1 MPETLA
7 DIILTK
13 KLIKP
18 AELKKLQEE
27 AAESEL
33 TLEDLIFQK
42 KVILPRELTQA
53 KAEFYKIPY
62 HELAGETI
70 SADILKEIP
79 EETATYYKFIPF
91 AREDGVLKVG
101 MVNPRDPQALEALRF
116 IGVWRHLDTKIYIIS
131 KKDLDEIL
139 RLYRPLA
146 AEAREALSELEKELK
161 VKKTPLRKK
170 LKSEKIERVISEA
183 PISKVVAVI
192 LKHAVEGR
200 ASDIHIEPTD
210 KDLRVR
216 FRVDGVLHTSLILPK
231 QIHSGIVT
239 RIKILSNLKI
249 DETRKPQDGRF
260 GTKVEGK
267 EIDLRVSTLPT
278 ANGEK
283 VALRILEKSIGL
295 KSLKGL
301 GFWGKGLKILEQNIK
316 KPYGMTLIT
325 GPTGCGKSTTLYAIT
340 QILNKEG
347 VNIITLEDPVEYFIN
362 GISQSQI
369 RPEIGYTFSSGLRSI
384 VRQDP
389 DIILVGEIRDEETAE
404 LAIHAALTGH
414 IVLSTLHTNNAVGVV
429 PRLIDM
435 GTASFLLSASL
446 NVTIAQRLVRKLCEH
461 CRKEVPVLKE
471 KKDLIIKELSG
482 VPEKLMPGIDLTKPK
497 LYQAKGCKYCYWKG
511 KIGRIAI
518 FEILSMTDEL
528 ERIIGTRP
536 NEAEI
541 LKEAKRQGMITM
553 KQDGI
558 IKALKGIV
566 SLEEVLQVVEA

>member
-1 MPETLA
+1 M
-7 DIILTK
+7 
-13 KLIKP
+13 
-18 AELKKLQEE
+18 
-27 AAESEL
+27 
-33 TLEDLIFQK
+33 
-42 KVILPRELTQA
+42 
-53 KAEFYKIPY
+53 
-62 HELAGETI
+62 
-70 SADILKEIP
+70 
-79 EETATYYKFIPF
+79 
-91 AREDGVLKVG
+91 
-101 MVNPRDPQALEALRF
+101 
-116 IGVWRHLDTKIYIIS
+116 
-131 KKDLDEIL
+131 
-139 RLYRPLA
+139 
-146 AEAREALSELEKELK
+146 
-161 VKKTPLRKK
+161 
-170 LKSEKIERVISEA
+170 
-183 PISKVVAVI
+183 
-192 LKHAVEGR
+192 
-200 ASDIHIEPTD
+200 
-210 KDLRVR
+210 R

-482 VPEKLMPGIDLTKPK
+482 VPEKLMPGIDLTKPNPV
-497 LYQAKGCKYCYWKG
+497 QA
-511 KIGRIAI
+511 
-518 FEILSMTDEL
+518 
-528 ERIIGTRP
+528 
-536 NEAEI
+536 
-541 LKEAKRQGMITM
+541 
-553 KQDGI
+553 
-558 IKALKGIV
+558 
-566 SLEEVLQVVEA
+566 